1 MSTRVRPLS
10 GQVLVQVLPP
20 ETRSAGGIEFPQVS
34 LSAEEVSIR
43 NRAPTPLPPQIGI
56 VEAIGP
62 WPRLKNGLQV
72 LPPFVVGA
80 KVVFRPGSGQDC
92 ARGIG
97 ERLKLIRIRDLLA
110 VLT

>member
-1 MSTRVRPLS
+1 MNRVRPLT
-10 GQVLVQVLPP
+10 GQVLVQIVPR
-20 ETRSAGGIEFPQVS
+20 ETCSAGGIELPQVS

-43 NRAPTPLPPQIGI
+43 NRKPEPPPPQIGI

-62 WPRLKNGLQV
+62 WPALANGLRL
-72 LPPFVVGA
+72 LPPFAVGA
-80 KVVFRPGSGQDC
+80 RVLVRPGSGQNC

-97 ERLKLIRIRDLLA
+97 ERLKLMRTDDVLA